1 MNHLKNSIKKISYNQ
16 WIGLLLSLI
25 ASTLAWLKLIFIIG
39 PQKNNKPKIGKYQI
53 YALLIGWL
61 ITMILWF
68 RLVMI
73 IDPLNNADLEKLE
86 KQIY

>member
-1 MNHLKNSIKKISYNQ
+1 MNHFIHLKKTFIKISYNQ

-25 ASTLAWLKLIFIIG
+25 ASTLAWLKLIFIVG

-61 ITMILWF
+61 ITMILWS
-68 RLVMI
+68 RLVLI
-73 IDPLNNADLEKLE
+73 VDPLNNKNLKI
-86 KQIY
+86 KK